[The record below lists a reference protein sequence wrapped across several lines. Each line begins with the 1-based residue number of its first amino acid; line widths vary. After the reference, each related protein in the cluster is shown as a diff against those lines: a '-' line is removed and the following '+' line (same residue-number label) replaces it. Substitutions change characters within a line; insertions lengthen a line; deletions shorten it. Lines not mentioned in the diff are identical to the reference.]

1 MKKLSVK
8 NISLI
13 VAAVIILIRF
23 GSEPFGLLT
32 VMPFVYLLVQ
42 AIFELIRRRSA
53 KRFPDEAAA
62 RQHEKKT
69 ARRLY
74 NLSFIPFLLFVLYC
88 FSTMITGF
96 DAGWITSHY
105 VYGTDAL
112 LNSFIFGGL
121 ALCIVPV
128 FPAMLIYQIV
138 YNVKYRRRK
147 SKGKEAA
154 GS

>member
-62 RQHEKKT
+62 RQYQEKI
-69 ARRLY
+69 AGRLY